1 MRSLESGGDATAHLP
16 KQHLRGI
23 YLFCAL
29 LGQIPRSEWR
39 SWRIVRSASQAQS
52 GHKHY
57 FPVLSRTMLRTL
69 QKPRSGC
76 QARRL
81 SATPNSRT
89 ERRGL
94 RILTVRKAQ
103 RSLLV
108 ARLVALLFPDK
119 TCPDNRIPSQPASSR
134 QILAPALSSLEA
146 SLRPAW
152 PSRSA
157 ARSGTGCSAL

>member
-23 YLFCAL
+23 YLFRAL
-29 LGQIPRSEWR
+29 LVQI
-39 SWRIVRSASQAQS
+39 
-52 GHKHY
+52 
-57 FPVLSRTMLRTL
+57 
-69 QKPRSGC
+69 PRSGC

-146 SLRPAW
+146 SLR
-152 PSRSA
+152 
-157 ARSGTGCSAL
+157 